1 MPLLLWV
8 IPVSAEM
15 TVEQKTLLTPSSSRL
30 KIVQSLLLTLGAN
43 LGTLFGLQGEAED
56 HMNQG
61 ERNKMWMG

>member
-15 TVEQKTLLTPSSSRL
+15 TVEQKTMLTPTSNRL
-30 KIVQSLLLTLGAN
+30 RTVQSLLLILGAN

-56 HMNQG
+56 HMSQG